1 MNPQLSQNLN
11 FYRGIFNPPTI
22 KPAQG
27 PAPSPTN
34 GFRYVFDTPMPNPAT
49 LASSLAG
56 TRSAAA

>member
-11 FYRGIFNPPTI
+11 FYRGIFNPPTP
-22 KPAQG
+22 KPAPAQG
-27 PAPSPTN
+27 PGQS